1 MGRPRKLKLTNEAT
15 KPTANP
21 GDEKLPPKKRRWKP
35 GGKVAIRKRLG
46 NAQKLKH
53 PVPNAAMRRMLAA
66 ASEGNLRWSPAA
78 LQIVIELVHAHVH
91 RTLVVTNMVMTH
103 AGKKTLTPK
112 AIKLGEFLAE
122 GNI

>member
-1 MGRPRKLKLTNEAT
+1 
-15 KPTANP
+15 
-21 GDEKLPPKKRRWKP
+21 
-35 GGKVAIRKRLG
+35 
-46 NAQKLKH
+46 
-53 PVPNAAMRRMLAA
+53 MRRMLAA